1 MFRKNWRYFCLT
13 VAAAVLALAV
23 FGARG
28 WIAAALF
35 RDDAALTLQGVGP
48 LYVGGRRECSVVL
61 ISDHEVITAAHC
73 IFNPI
78 PPHRLA
84 PKIYYVLLGPRG
96 AGYAALRGV
105 KAVAI
110 LPGFVH
116 GPVERLTLDNYA
128 VDEALLELDTP
139 VGNDLAKP
147 LPVADWGGA
156 AQVTITGFPR
166 DRPAVLQQQDCA
178 VQQHQGD
185 VTQIGC
191 AVVTGMSG
199 AAVTVTG
206 AKGPEL
212 VATVSASVGG
222 GSDPKAALVVSTAA
236 LLAQLRAALK

>member
-1 MFRKNWRYFCLT
+1 MLKVRMFFNNRSYFWLP
-13 VAAAVLALAV
+13 AAAIIVVLAAY
-23 FGARG
+23 GGRG
-28 WIAAALF
+28 LIFAALF
-35 RDDAALTLQGVGP
+35 RDDAALALQGVGP
-48 LYVGGRRECSVVL
+48 LYVGGRRSCSVVL

-116 GPVERLTLDNYA
+116 GPGEPLTMDRIA
-128 VDEALLELDTP
+128 VDEALLELDAP
-139 VGNDLAKP
+139 VGRDQATP
-147 LPVADWGGA
+147 LPVADWRGA

-166 DRPAVLQQQDCA
+166 DRPEVLQHEECE

-191 AVVTGMSG
+191 AVVT
-199 AAVTVTG
+199 
-206 AKGPEL
+206 
-212 VATVSASVGG
+212 
-222 GSDPKAALVVSTAA
+222 
-236 LLAQLRAALK
+236 